1 MKCSICNGK
10 IENTF
15 LEKIKGS
22 YIRKKGKLHT
32 ICSDCQKKYKKEEVL
47 NKL

>member
-22 YIRKKGKLHT
+22 YIRKKGKLYT
-32 ICSDCQKKYKKEEVL
+32 ICSDCQKKYKKEEML
-47 NKL
+47 KKL